1 MPLGQKM
8 LSEHIRNRVYEKEV
22 VKDGISQKLI

>member
-1 MPLGQKM
+1 MPLDQKT
-8 LSEHIRNRVYEKEV
+8 LSEHIRNRVYEKV